1 MQPCKYLFK
10 KQVENTLI
18 KVEWQRSRFAH
29 LDPLFFYLPFAVK
42 GSKHMELTLSSFLI
56 VCPAMFLAGVIDAVS
71 VGSGLLTLPI

>member
-1 MQPCKYLFK
+1 M
-10 KQVENTLI
+10 
-18 KVEWQRSRFAH
+18 
-29 LDPLFFYLPFAVK
+29 DPLFFYLPFAVK